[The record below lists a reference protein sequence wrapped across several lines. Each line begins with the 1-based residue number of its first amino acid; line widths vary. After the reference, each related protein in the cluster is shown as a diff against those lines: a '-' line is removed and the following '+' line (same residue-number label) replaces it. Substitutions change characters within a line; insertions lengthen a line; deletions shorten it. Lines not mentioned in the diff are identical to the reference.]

1 MRVRKQ
7 YVKAGTTINKTKH
20 TKTVKAV
27 QQHIKHVKAG
37 TTIINKL
44 KNVTASTTINKSQ
57 QKTLRRV
64 QQQITTIKT
73 NKR

>member
-1 MRVRKQ
+1 MRVQ
-7 YVKAGTTINKTKH
+7 EQN
-20 TKTVKAV
+20 VKAV

-37 TTIINKL
+37 TTIKQKT
-44 KNVTASTTINKSQ
+44 KNVNAGTAINKSQ